1 MGNLSRM
8 QGSPWHVERMERGDG
23 DKRRH
28 RSRCVHYHKQEKHC
42 DYYHGSCFGSA
53 HCGHYKEGN
62 SKNKKFVDSVRKEN
76 VQVQTNNVS
85 GSGITSIEMF
95 GIRTGTVETPFVK
108 RYSKV
113 TLQAD
118 SKEEFSI
125 IIVEDGRGD
134 PFSEPMKVSETA
146 ALGKALLR
154 HKEGDMVRV
163 KINDEA
169 VKYKITK
176 IR

>member
-1 MGNLSRM
+1 M

-28 RSRCVHYHKQEKHC
+28 RSRCVHYHKH
-42 DYYHGSCFGSA
+42 
-53 HCGHYKEGN
+53 
-62 SKNKKFVDSVRKEN
+62 
-76 VQVQTNNVS
+76 
-85 GSGITSIEMF
+85 
-95 GIRTGTVETPFVK
+95 
-108 RYSKV
+108 
-113 TLQAD
+113 
-118 SKEEFSI
+118 
-125 IIVEDGRGD
+125 
-134 PFSEPMKVSETA
+134 A

-154 HKEGDMVRV
+154 HKEGDTVRV